1 LADERYLVDTILD
14 EVDTQGSALDTY
26 LCYFCTVY
34 LEIAIRVRLV
44 AVVVSWW

>member
-1 LADERYLVDTILD
+1 MAHERYLEDTFSD
-14 EVDTQGSALDTY
+14 EGDTQGRALDTY

-44 AVVVSWW
+44 AVVVSGW